1 MFDNGN
7 KVSAVREFFVTSG
20 GWCEKFMAR
29 HAFSLRRNTASA
41 QKDPKFLL
49 DQIVSHVVHV

>member
-7 KVSAVREFFVTSG
+7 KVSAVREFFVASG
-20 GWCEKFMAR
+20 GWCEMAR